1 MKRLIQYSILLVLA
15 IGLATGILWARGK
28 SHDELCTSVVVEVV
42 NADSTSFVTPKGVL
56 NDLKS
61 QGVKLVGKRM
71 GDINASDLE
80 EVLRQSPYLENA
92 DIVKCQDGR
101 VLIRVSQLVPVLRVF
116 DGTESYYVNRAGKRM
131 MATPNYHCDVPVVQ
145 GHFSRAYPVTRILPL
160 VDYVEK
166 DSLLHSLVTMYCV
179 RDTNNIIIVPNIS
192 GHVVN
197 IGNAQG
203 FENKFAKLRL
213 FYDQV
218 MPKKDNRLKIRYSEE
233 QMEWMKANESNVWAF
248 FIQNNLLYEKDFSRY
263 HNFVDDAPK
272 TNAFKDSA
280 PRTTHYIGWQIVRK
294 YMENNKCSM
303 KELFNNTD
311 SQAILAASK
320 YKP

>member
-28 SHDELCTSVVVEVV
+28 SYDELCTSVVVEVV

-56 NDLKS
+56 NDLNS

-71 GDINASDLE
+71 GDIDASDLE

-101 VLIRVSQLVPVLRVF
+101 VLIKVSQLVPVLRVF

-145 GHFSRAYPVTRILPL
+145 GHFTRAYPVTRILPL

-179 RDTNNIIIVPNIS
+179 RDTNNIIVVPNIS

-203 FENKFAKLRL
+203 FENKFAKLKL

-218 MPKKDNRLKIRYSEE
+218 MPKRGWNTYDTISVKWNHQVVATRRVKAVQQVIEEDPEDDEQFPDIETLTPGSAATAKKEQEQAAAATATESSANDKDKDKNRK
-233 QMEWMKANESNVWAF
+233 
-248 FIQNNLLYEKDFSRY
+248 QN
-263 HNFVDDAPK
+263 
-272 TNAFKDSA
+272 
-280 PRTTHYIGWQIVRK
+280 
-294 YMENNKCSM
+294 
-303 KELFNNTD
+303 
-311 SQAILAASK
+311 
-320 YKP
+320 

>member
-71 GDINASDLE
+71 GDINASDRE

-166 DSLLHSLVTMYCV
+166 DSLLRSLVTMYCV

-197 IGNAQG
+197 IGTAQG

-218 MPKKDNRLKIRYSEE
+218 MPKRGWNTYDTISVKWSHQVVATRRVKAVQQVIEEDPEDDEQFPDIETLTPGSAATAKKEQEQEAAAAATATESSANDKDKNK
-233 QMEWMKANESNVWAF
+233 K
-248 FIQNNLLYEKDFSRY
+248 QN
-263 HNFVDDAPK
+263 
-272 TNAFKDSA
+272 
-280 PRTTHYIGWQIVRK
+280 
-294 YMENNKCSM
+294 
-303 KELFNNTD
+303 
-311 SQAILAASK
+311 
-320 YKP
+320 

>member
-1 MKRLIQYSILLVLA
+1 MILAVALTV
-15 IGLATGILWARGK
+15 GIIWAREK
-28 SHDELCTSVVVEVV
+28 SRDELCRRVDVEVV
-42 NADSTSFVTPKGVL
+42 NADSTSFVTPQGVL
-56 NDLKS
+56 GDLKG
-61 QGVKLVGKRM
+61 QGISLVGKNM
-71 GDINASDLE
+71 GDIDASDIE
-80 EVLRQSPYLENA
+80 EALRLSPYLENA

-218 MPKKDNRLKIRYSEE
+218 MPKRGWNTYDTISVKWSHQVVATRRVKAVQQVIEEDPEDDEQFPDIETLTPGSAATAKKEQEQEAAAAATATESSANDKDKDKNK
-233 QMEWMKANESNVWAF
+233 K
-248 FIQNNLLYEKDFSRY
+248 QN
-263 HNFVDDAPK
+263 
-272 TNAFKDSA
+272 
-280 PRTTHYIGWQIVRK
+280 
-294 YMENNKCSM
+294 
-303 KELFNNTD
+303 
-311 SQAILAASK
+311 
-320 YKP
+320 

>member
-71 GDINASDLE
+71 GDINSSDLE

-218 MPKKDNRLKIRYSEE
+218 MPKRGWNTYDTISVKWSHQVVATRRVKAVQQVIEEDPEDDEQFPDIETLTPGSAATAKKEQEQEAAAAATATESSANDKDKNK
-233 QMEWMKANESNVWAF
+233 K
-248 FIQNNLLYEKDFSRY
+248 QN
-263 HNFVDDAPK
+263 
-272 TNAFKDSA
+272 
-280 PRTTHYIGWQIVRK
+280 
-294 YMENNKCSM
+294 
-303 KELFNNTD
+303 
-311 SQAILAASK
+311 
-320 YKP
+320 